1 MSINKTLHNV
11 ICQFLETP
19 WQNLKNNPNRERTK
33 RKKFK
38 INLSQFKTT
47 SHQNND
53 IEITKLHIKSRW
65 KHGLT
70 HWLNQH
76 LSLLLN
82 KKHIEFPNELS
93 KTNISCLQ
101 CCLITSNLDSMAHGV
116 NKNIEWDNKSYTW
129 FNMLVLPLF
138 DQVANTSNQR
148 LIIVFQK
155 ITIKI

>member
-1 MSINKTLHNV
+1 MLILRNPLAKP
-11 ICQFLETP
+11 Q
-19 WQNLKNNPNRERTK
+19 NNPNRKRTK
-33 RKKFK
+33 RKLFK

-47 SHQNND
+47 SHKNND
-53 IEITKLHIKSRW
+53 IKIAKPNIKSKR

-76 LSLLLN
+76 LSFLLN
-82 KKHIEFPNELS
+82 RKHIEFPNELS
-93 KTNISCLQ
+93 KTNIRCLQ
-101 CCLITSNLDSMAHGV
+101 CCLITSNLDSTVHGV

-148 LIIVFQK
+148 LIIVFQNH
-155 ITIKI
+155 TIQI